1 MKYYII
7 SGETSGDNHAARVII
22 ELKKFDNNA
31 QFRGMGGDQS
41 EAAGQE
47 LLIHQKE
54 MAIMGFVE
62 IISSLRKIARNLKKV
77 KKDIASWQPDV
88 VLLVDYPGFNFKIA
102 RYAHRLK
109 IPVHYYISPK
119 VWAWKEGRVKR
130 IKKYVNRLYTILP
143 FETAYFAKHN
153 VEVTYVGNPS
163 KETVDEYLAEHK
175 ITPKEG
181 LASANKKIAL
191 LPGSRKQEINTSLP
205 IMLEAM
211 KNFPDYELIV
221 AQAPGFDDAF
231 YHAFDRKLKLVKND
245 MYGILAQSDAALVTS
260 GTATLETAL
269 MYVPQVVCYRMNA
282 LSYRIGKIIVKL
294 DYISLVNLI
303 LNKPCVT
310 ELIQDDFNPKRVTA
324 ELQAILTDTNTRQR
338 IQSQYK
344 ALHAKIGTSY
354 PSVAVA
360 RHLWQSI
367 S

>member
-1 MKYYII
+1 MKYYVI
-7 SGETSGDNHAARVII
+7 SGETSGDNHAARVIS
-22 ELKKFDNNA
+22 ELKKLDKNA

-41 EAAGQE
+41 KAAGQE

-54 MAIMGFVE
+54 MAIMGLVE
-62 IISSLRKIARNLKKV
+62 ILSSIRKIARNLKKV
-77 KKDIASWQPDV
+77 KEDIAKWQPDV

-102 RYAHRLK
+102 KYTHGLK

-119 VWAWKEGRVKR
+119 VWAWKEGRIKR
-130 IKKYVNRLYTILP
+130 IKKYVIELYTILP
-143 FETAYFAKHN
+143 FETEYFAKHN
-153 VEVTYVGNPS
+153 VAVNYVGNPS
-163 KETVDEYLAEHK
+163 KETVDEYLKANN
-175 ITPKEG
+175 IPARDG

-205 IMLEAM
+205 IMLAAM
-211 KNFPDYELIV
+211 KNFPDYELII

-231 YHAFDRKLKLVKND
+231 YHAFDSKLQLVKND
-245 MYGILAQSDAALVTS
+245 MYGLLAQSDAALVTS

-269 MYVPQVVCYRMNA
+269 MNIPQVVCYRMNA
-282 LSYRIGKIIVKL
+282 LSYRVGKLIVKL

-324 ELQAILTDTNTRQR
+324 ELQAILHDTGTRQR
-338 IQSQYK
+338 IQSQY
-344 ALHAKIGTSY
+344 AELHAQIGTGY

-360 RHLWQSI
+360 QHLWQSI